1 MSIVPYNEE
10 TGELL
15 YDAGYTI
22 TSPEQRE
29 AYKQYLR
36 EQEAKQ
42 NGRKYDFTNAN
53 MTHLHEVYDVLSTAQ
68 CGYLMLL
75 QCYIDYET
83 GIIVNPDKSPM
94 TTNNMRQALQL
105 QRKRSTFYDFLT
117 ACLDNGIIAEDGEA
131 YIMNQRYH
139 FKGAIKGAHA
149 IKTYIAKIKR
159 VYSEVKAT
167 DIGLIY
173 RMLPLVHMSTN
184 ALCDNPFEKD
194 PKKVRWLNR
203 KELAEH
209 IGVDPAFL
217 GRRLPLMKFD
227 GEYVVA
233 RIKVGSE
240 PERYTMNPSVFY
252 RQDKTPDDTLLAM
265 FSVEKRKKV

>member
-1 MSIVPYNEE
+1 MTNGWVFLNTE
-10 TGELL
+10 TGEMKDIQSKQKR
-15 YDAGYTI
+15 DAAFK
-22 TSPEQRE
+22 EHMAKVNRE
-29 AYKQYLR
+29 
-36 EQEAKQ
+36 
-42 NGRKYDFTNAN
+42 GRSTDFTNAN
-53 MTHLHEVYDVLSTAQ
+53 MTHLHEVYNVLSTAQ

-75 QCYIDYET
+75 QCYIEYET

-94 TTNNMRQALQL
+94 NTSNMRQALQL
-105 QRKRSTFYDFLT
+105 DRKRSTFYDFLN
-117 ACLDNGIIAEDGEA
+117 ACLDNGIISEEDGVF
-131 YIMNQRYH
+131 IMNERYH
-139 FKGAIKGAHA
+139 FKGAIKGELA
-149 IKTYIAKIKR
+149 IKTYTAKVKR

-203 KELAEH
+203 KELAEY
-209 IGVDPAFL
+209 IGVDPSFL
-217 GRRLPLMKFD
+217 GRRLPQMKFD

-252 RQDKTPDDTLLAM
+252 RQDKAPDDTLLAM
-265 FSVEKRKKV
+265 FAVDRRKKV

>member
-1 MSIVPYNEE
+1 MSNRNISVIYSD
-10 TGELL
+10 TGELVEGA
-15 YDAGYTI
+15 YVST
-22 TSPEQRE
+22 PESRE

-36 EQEAKQ
+36 EEEAKQ
-42 NGRKYDFTNAN
+42 HGRKHDFTNAN
-53 MTHLHEVYDVLSTAQ
+53 MTHLHEVYDVLTTAQ

-117 ACLDNGIIAEDGEA
+117 ACLNNGIIAEDGEA

-149 IKTYIAKIKR
+149 IKTYTAKIKR

-194 PKKVRWLNR
+194 PRKVRWLNR
-203 KELAEH
+203 KELAEQ
-209 IGVDPAFL
+209 IGVNDDVL
-217 GRRLPLMKFD
+217 GRRLKQMKFD
-227 GEYVVA
+227 GAYVVA

-252 RQDKTPDDTLLAM
+252 RQDNKPDDTLLAM
-265 FSVEKRKKV
+265 FNVN

>member
-1 MSIVPYNEE
+1 MTIVPFNRD

-15 YDAGYTI
+15 LDQGYTI
-22 TSPEQRE
+22 ESPQQKAARQRYAIE
-29 AYKQYLR
+29 LQ
-36 EQEAKQ
+36 AKQ
-42 NGRKYDFTNAN
+42 HGRKHDFTNAN
-53 MTHLHEVYDVLSTAQ
+53 MTHLHEVYDVLTTAQ

-83 GIIVNPDKSPM
+83 GIIVNPNKSPM

-117 ACLDNGIIAEDGEA
+117 ACLDNGIISEEDDA
-131 YIMNQRYH
+131 TFVMNQRYH

-149 IKTYIAKIKR
+149 IKTYTAKIKR

-203 KELAEH
+203 KELAEQ
-209 IGVDPAFL
+209 IGVNDDVL
-217 GRRLPLMKFD
+217 GRRLKQMKFD
-227 GEYVVA
+227 GAYVVA

-252 RQDKTPDDTLLAM
+252 RQDNKPDDTLLAM
-265 FSVEKRKKV
+265 FNVN